1 MGGGG
6 GCKVALPGS
15 LPLKGGGSKDLH
27 PQNIV
32 GGLCPDQKELFCV
45 CVVIGALLELSLLS
59 LYTAAYRGI
68 ISTGGVLVLHPG
80 GADSGGGVLWG
91 Q

>member
-1 MGGGG
+1 M
-6 GCKVALPGS
+6 
-15 LPLKGGGSKDLH
+15 
-27 PQNIV
+27 
-32 GGLCPDQKELFCV
+32 

-68 ISTGGVLVLHPG
+68 ISTGGSLFCTQEVLMAEG
-80 GADSGGGVLWG
+80 GYYGG